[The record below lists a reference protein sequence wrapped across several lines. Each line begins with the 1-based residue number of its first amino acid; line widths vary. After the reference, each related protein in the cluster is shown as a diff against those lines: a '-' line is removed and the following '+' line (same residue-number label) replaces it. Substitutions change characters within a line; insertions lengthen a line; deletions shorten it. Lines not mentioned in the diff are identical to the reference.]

1 MTPCLVGPRIC
12 TSSLL
17 LCRLEASHYIVF
29 RCHWQEAFI
38 KNDFFFSIFVWIS
51 GIKLWF
57 PLVPLLTEP
66 SCWPKNSL
74 FKNFGHPFC
83 CFYFFNRKQ
92 ACKTDINSA
101 LCLFVSLGRMM
112 RQRQR
117 EEFLSIMHERLRLMG
132 SCSWVGSIT
141 LRLLHRTAFWE
152 RLFPKPSKHHLR
164 SKATP
169 PCKRIIPL
177 SHLGLLTVYLMKL
190 SRGGKVTQPSPA
202 VE

>member
-17 LCRLEASHYIVF
+17 LCRLEASHYSVF

-38 KNDFFFSIFVWIS
+38 KNDFFFSIFVWIP

-66 SCWPKNSL
+66 SCWPRNSL
-74 FKNFGHPFC
+74 FKDFWSYILLPF
-83 CFYFFNRKQ
+83 YRKQ

-117 EEFLSIMHERLRLMG
+117 EEFLPIMHECLRLMG

-152 RLFPKPSKHHLR
+152 RLSSKQSKHHLR
-164 SKATP
+164 SKAIP